1 MLGFLALA
9 MAPSARAQTTGK
21 VRGFVYDAKTD
32 QPVPFASVS
41 IEGSRIATQ
50 SSEQGLFVLNDVPPG
65 DAVVVVQLIGYAKQ
79 SKAVSVRA
87 GRITD
92 VRFDVKEDQT
102 ILNDIQVSAERQER
116 ETQVLTSVVTLTP
129 KRITQFSAGGDADL
143 IRAIQVLPGVVTTGD
158 QGGQLYIRGGAP
170 IQNLVQLDQ
179 MIIYN
184 PFHSIGFYS
193 VFDADIIQT
202 ADVYTAGF
210 NADYGGRTS
219 SVMDIR
225 TRAGNTKRF
234 AGKVNASTFSAKL
247 LLEGPL
253 FKKEGA
259 ERASTS
265 FLVSAKTSYLDRTD
279 DWFYPYVDTEFGGL
293 PFSFTDFY
301 GKISNSSTNGSN
313 VNAFGFSFADEV
325 NIDAQNSVAWNS
337 YGAGFDFRAIPS
349 GSAMIL
355 EGNLAYSSYD
365 INSIQGD
372 GLPRASSING
382 FNGGLNFTYF
392 LRENDE
398 FKYGFQAIGYQT
410 NYSFTNSLGSTI
422 GQTENNSELAG
433 FLRYKWDAGRLLVEP
448 GVHLHYYG
456 ALSEF
461 SIEPRLGMK
470 YTISERIRLKGAF
483 GMYSQ
488 NLVAATSDRDVVN
501 LFYGFLSSPEDVPS
515 EYSENKLQ
523 TAIHYVLGAEFELN
537 RSLDLS
543 VEGYIK
549 DFPQIT
555 NLNRNKL
562 YDSDD
567 FTKPEE
573 LRTDFIVEEGLARGV
588 DVLLKGEWGPV
599 YLWVAYSYTVVT
611 RNDGVREYAP
621 HFDRRHNLNLLGTYA
636 WGEKKEW
643 ELTVRYNFGSGFP
656 FTPTRGF
663 APGQTFNDPKGDPLV
678 SYDYTVENGD
688 LKVLYGDLNSARLPN
703 YHRTDFSLNRTWM
716 MAKNQKFEATF
727 SVTNLLNR
735 QNIFYFDRVD
745 FKRINQ
751 LPILP
756 SIALAYSF

>member
-1 MLGFLALA
+1 MCIALA
-9 MAPSARAQTTGK
+9 PLSMLAQTTGK
-21 VRGFVYDAKTD
+21 VRGFVYDAQTD
-32 QPVPFASVS
+32 QPVSFASVS
-41 IEGSRIATQ
+41 IAGTRIATTTN
-50 SSEQGLFVLNDVPPG
+50 EQGLYVLNEVPPG
-65 DAVVVVQLIGYAKQ
+65 TVEVVVQFIGYAKQ
-79 SKAVSVRA
+79 TKTASVRA
-87 GRITD
+87 GKVTD
-92 VRFDVKEDQT
+92 LRFDLVEDKT
-102 ILNDIQVSAERQER
+102 ILNDIQVSAEKQER
-116 ETQVLTSVVTLTP
+116 ETEVLTSVVTLSP
-129 KRITQFSAGGDADL
+129 KRITQFSVGGDADL
-143 IRAIQVLPGVVTTGD
+143 IRALQVLPGVITTGD

-225 TRAGNTKRF
+225 TRPGNSKRF
-234 AGKVNASTFSAKL
+234 AGKINASTFSSKL

-253 FKKEGA
+253 FKKPGA
-259 ERASTS
+259 ERSSTS
-265 FLVSAKTSYLDRTD
+265 FLISGKTSYLDQTD
-279 DWFYPYVDTEFGGL
+279 DIFYPYVETEFGGL
-293 PFSFTDFY
+293 PFAFTDLY
-301 GKISNSSTNGSN
+301 AKVSNSSTNGSN
-313 VNAFGFSFADEV
+313 VNVFGFSFSDDV
-325 NIDAQNSVAWNS
+325 DIDANNSVSWDS
-337 YGAGFDFRAIPS
+337 RGAGFDFRAIPS
-349 GSAMIL
+349 GSAMVL
-355 EGNLAYSSYD
+355 DGNLAYSSYD
-365 INSIQGD
+365 ISSIQGD
-372 GLPRASSING
+372 GLPRTSSING

-398 FKYGFQAIGYQT
+398 LRYGIQAIGYQT
-410 NYSFTNSLGSTI
+410 NYAFTNQLGSVI
-422 GQTENNSELAG
+422 SQTENNSELAG
-433 FLRYKWDAGRLLVEP
+433 FMRYKWDAGKLLVEP

-470 YTISERIRLKGAF
+470 YTFNDRFRLKGAF
-483 GMYSQ
+483 GVYSQ

-515 EYSENKLQ
+515 EFSDNKLQ
-523 TAIHYVLGAEFELN
+523 TAVHYVLGAEYELT
-537 RSLDLS
+537 SSIDIS

-573 LRTDFIVEEGLARGV
+573 LRTDFIVEEGLAQGV
-588 DVLLKGEWGPV
+588 DVLIKGEWGPM
-599 YLWVAYSYTVVT
+599 YLWTAYSYTVVT
-611 RNDGVREYAP
+611 RNDGFREYAP

-636 WGEKKEW
+636 WGKQKHW

-663 APGQTFNDPKGDPLV
+663 APGQTFNNPGGQPQV
-678 SYDYTVENGD
+678 SYDYTVENGEV
-688 LKVLYGDLNSARLPN
+688 KVLYGELNSARLPN
-703 YHRTDFSLNRTWM
+703 YHRVDISLRRQWELTR
-716 MAKNQKFEATF
+716 NQKFEATL

-735 QNIFYFDRVD
+735 ENIFYFDRLD
-745 FKRINQ
+745 FKRVDQ

-756 SIALAYSF
+756 SVALAYSF